1 MRSSQPRDSNGLPCR
16 AKQRPEPQAVRIAI
30 APMPAQPPSPVL
42 RRRDALL
49 AAAAAVLSLGRVHAQ
64 PDGLPRFS
72 SAPPGDG
79 PPPGWRHETL
89 PKVERAN
96 AYAIE
101 TVDGAA
107 VLRITSNA
115 AASSLVAPATGL
127 LAAHGLLRW
136 RWKVSRA
143 LAGSDLR
150 TKAGDDYAARLYVLF
165 DLPPE
170 RLALGDRLRLQAARA
185 LSGREIPAAALC
197 YVWGTAQPAGST
209 GWNPYTDRVRMVVL
223 DSGDAQAGQW
233 RAHARRLRD
242 DWAEAFPGPMPPV
255 QAIAVGADTDNTGD
269 SAVAWFG
276 DVALVPA
283 P

>member
-1 MRSSQPRDSNGLPCR
+1 MH
-16 AKQRPEPQAVRIAI
+16 
-30 APMPAQPPSPVL
+30 APPPSPLL

-49 AAAAAVLSLGRVHAQ
+49 AAAALALPLHRIHAQ
-64 PDGLPRFS
+64 SDGLPRFS
-72 SAPPGDG
+72 TAPPGEG

-101 TVDGAA
+101 PVDGAA
-107 VLRITSNA
+107 VLRIASSA
-115 AASSLVAPATGL
+115 SASSLVAPATGA
-127 LAAHGLLRW
+127 LAAHGMLRW

-165 DLPPE
+165 DLPAD
-170 RLALGDRLRLQAARA
+170 RLSLGDRLRLQAARA

-197 YVWGTAQPAGST
+197 YVWGTAQPAGTT

-233 RAHARRLRD
+233 RAHARTLRD

-269 SAVAWFG
+269 NVVAWFG
-276 DVALVPA
+276 NVSLSP
-283 P
+283 

>member
-1 MRSSQPRDSNGLPCR
+1 MHARPPGLL
-16 AKQRPEPQAVRIAI
+16 
-30 APMPAQPPSPVL
+30 L

-49 AAAAAVLSLGRVHAQ
+49 AAAAIALPMGRAHAQ

-72 SAPPGDG
+72 TAPPGEG

-89 PKVERAN
+89 PKVERSN
-96 AYAIE
+96 SYAIE
-101 TVDGAA
+101 PVDGVP
-107 VLRITSNA
+107 VLRIASTAS
-115 AASSLVAPATGL
+115 ASSLVTPVATAQAGP
-127 LAAHGLLRW
+127 GMLRW

-143 LAGSDLR
+143 LPGSDLR

-165 DLPPE
+165 DLPAE
-170 RLALGDRLRLQAARA
+170 RLAFGDRLRLQAART
-185 LSGREIPAAALC
+185 LSGRDIPAAALC
-197 YVWGTAQPAGST
+197 YVWGTAQPAGAT
-209 GWNPYTDRVRMVVL
+209 AWNPYTDRVRMVVL

-233 RAHARRLRD
+233 RAHARTLRD

-269 SAVAWFG
+269 SVVAWFG
-276 DVALVPA
+276 DVALSPA